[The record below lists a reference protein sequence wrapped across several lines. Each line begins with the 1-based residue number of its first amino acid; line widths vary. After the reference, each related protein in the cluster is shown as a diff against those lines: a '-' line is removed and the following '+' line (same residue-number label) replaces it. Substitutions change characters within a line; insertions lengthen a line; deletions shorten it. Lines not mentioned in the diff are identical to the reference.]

1 MRGVRYIMEAVN
13 QQLNHGV
20 ANNNIYLK
28 KRVKDQGRNKH
39 SFTMTKESIE
49 PAIVEAK
56 LEKLLS
62 HVEELER
69 RLSLKANEVVE
80 FQVLQQRSELDDLFL
95 IMKRIEE
102 RMHKLESSLNKAPD
116 VNDEPVFVPRK
127 FRKNDKSFFL

>member
-127 FRKNDKSFFL
+127 FRKK

>member
-1 MRGVRYIMEAVN
+1 MEAVN

-127 FRKNDKSFFL
+127 FRKK